1 MTEKGKNSSLNVSA
15 TTAKQLRSICK
26 KAGADE
32 KTFLTDLIDAI
43 YSISSKA
50 DSINIEYETNPK
62 ESMLKITAKERPK
75 K

>member
-1 MTEKGKNSSLNVSA
+1 MTEKGKDSRLTVSA
-15 TTAKQLRSICK
+15 TTAKQLRLICK

-32 KTFLTDLIDAI
+32 KTFLSDLIDAI

-50 DSINIEYETNPK
+50 DSINIEYESNPK
-62 ESMLKITAKERPK
+62 ESILRISAKERPK